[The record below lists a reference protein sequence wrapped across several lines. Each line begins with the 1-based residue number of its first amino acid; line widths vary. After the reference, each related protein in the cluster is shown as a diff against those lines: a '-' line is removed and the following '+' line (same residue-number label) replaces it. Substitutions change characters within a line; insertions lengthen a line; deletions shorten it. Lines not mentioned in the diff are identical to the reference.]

1 MGAEIGP
8 ELCEYF
14 TSGGRGEIIAAE
26 FDQQLQG
33 LLKVLRV
40 NLEAHGG
47 IVTGHVLVN
56 IVERPPVQL

>member
-1 MGAEIGP
+1 MGAEVGP
-8 ELCEYF
+8 ELLEYF
-14 TSGGRGEIIAAE
+14 GSGGRREIIAAQ

-33 LLKVLRV
+33 LLEVLGV

-56 IVERPPVQL
+56 IIERPPV